1 MIYMMDNN
9 KFNKD
14 DAKEVSYYPADDNDV
29 GTVKPR
35 HSGIKAKVLGIIA
48 LMAVVSVGSIGG
60 YKAITEKEIS
70 GGTSVSDTADTEKA
84 EAADKTETE
93 TTVADAV
100 DSAVTTA
107 ATDSSSYK
115 SMLEL
120 ANKGS
125 TMTVPDIVKKVKP
138 SVVGI
143 SSEFVIDSGYS
154 YLSGS
159 ATGTGTGIV
168 MSEDGYIITNAH
180 VVVNSDY
187 GTSIVAKK
195 VTVVLAD
202 QSEHEAEI
210 IGKDTKSDLAVL
222 KIDAAGLDLTPAE
235 FGNSDE
241 LEEGELAVAIGNP
254 LGFEL
259 YGSTTCG
266 IISALNR
273 TITTDNDSMS
283 LIQTDAAINPG
294 NSGGPLINSYG
305 QVIGINSNKIV
316 SSQVEGI
323 GFAIPINEAKPIID
337 DLINKG
343 YVTGRPLI
351 GITGE
356 DINQRTARYYDI
368 PEGVMVRFIEPGSA
382 ADNAGVKVG
391 DIIVGAEGESVT
403 TMDEINKI
411 KENYKAGDE
420 FKITV
425 YRDGSELDLTL
436 VLGEATAE
444 NQ

>member
-1 MIYMMDNN
+1 
-9 KFNKD
+9 
-14 DAKEVSYYPADDNDV
+14 
-29 GTVKPR
+29 
-35 HSGIKAKVLGIIA
+35 
-48 LMAVVSVGSIGG
+48 
-60 YKAITEKEIS
+60 
-70 GGTSVSDTADTEKA
+70 
-84 EAADKTETE
+84 
-93 TTVADAV
+93 
-100 DSAVTTA
+100 
-107 ATDSSSYK
+107 
-115 SMLEL
+115 
-120 ANKGS
+120 
-125 TMTVPDIVKKVKP
+125 
-138 SVVGI
+138 
-143 SSEFVIDSGYS
+143 
-154 YLSGS
+154 
-159 ATGTGTGIV
+159 
-168 MSEDGYIITNAH
+168 
-180 VVVNSDY
+180 
-187 GTSIVAKK
+187 
-195 VTVVLAD
+195 
-202 QSEHEAEI
+202 
-210 IGKDTKSDLAVL
+210 
-222 KIDAAGLDLTPAE
+222 
-235 FGNSDE
+235 
-241 LEEGELAVAIGNP
+241 
-254 LGFEL
+254 
-259 YGSTTCG
+259 
-266 IISALNR
+266 
-273 TITTDNDSMS
+273 MS

-391 DIIVGAEGESVT
+391 DIIVGAEGESVA
-403 TMDEINKI
+403 TMDGINKI